1 MIKTFKPT
9 VALDIDGV
17 LADFCSPF
25 TRLAVE
31 LGLTDRVTTN
41 AAQETWHFDF
51 PVDPVWDKVD
61 SMYSFWEGLP
71 TLVDAEDMEALYALA
86 DEAHIIYVTG
96 RRESAANQTHRWLQ
110 DWDFPEGSVFFVPP
124 KSDKEGVILPNK
136 HQMIG
141 MLEDKPAVLEALAKE
156 GVPMVARDWPYNRHV
171 SVPRVG
177 SVAAFVERLGVQHRE
192 AVYLMPPS
200 RDEFVEEWAAEF
212 AAEEEGDA

>member
-9 VALDIDGV
+9 VAFDLDGV
-17 LADFCSPF
+17 LADFCEPF

-31 LGLTDRVTTN
+31 LGLTDKAVAN
-41 AAQETWHFDF
+41 ADQKTWQFDF
-51 PVDPVWDKVD
+51 PVDPVWAKVD

-71 TLVDAEDMEALYALA
+71 TLVDEDDMEALYALA

-96 RRESAANQTHRWLQ
+96 RKGHEATTRQTHRWLQ
-110 DWDFPEGSVFFVPP
+110 EWDFPEGPVFFVPP

-141 MLEDKPAVLEALAKE
+141 MLEDKPAILEALAKE

-171 SVPRVG
+171 SVPRAR
-177 SVAAFVERLGVQHRE
+177 SVAEFVERLGVQHRE
-192 AVYLMPPS
+192 AVYLMSPA
-200 RDEFVEEWAAEF
+200 RDDFVTEWAEEWKE
-212 AAEEEGDA
+212 DV